1 MTEDLVPR
9 PEDPYGIA
17 KYAVELDLAAAHSQ
31 FGLDYTV
38 FRPHN
43 VYGEHQNIGDKYRNV
58 VGIFMNQVMK
68 GQPLTIF
75 GDGTQTR
82 AFSYID
88 DVTPV
93 IAGSVDVPEAVGE
106 VFNIGAD
113 QPYSVSDLAHVVCA
127 TFGVDPE
134 ITFLPARN
142 EVQDAYASH
151 DKVRR
156 YFEVGVP
163 TTLEVGVGRMARW
176 ASNVG
181 ARTTPEFEGV
191 EVWKEF
197 PEGWLSAVG
206 GSKEN

>member
-1 MTEDLVPR
+1 M
-9 PEDPYGIA
+9 
-17 KYAVELDLAAAHSQ
+17 ELDLAAAHRQ

-58 VGIFMNQVMK
+58 VGIFMNQAMK
-68 GQPLTIF
+68 VQPLTIF

-88 DVTPV
+88 DVVPV
-93 IAGSVDVPEAVGE
+93 IAASVEVPEAAGE
-106 VFNIGAD
+106 VFNIGAE
-113 QPYSVSDLAHVVCA
+113 QPYSVLDLTHVVCA
-127 TFGVDPE
+127 TFGVEPE
-134 ITFLPARN
+134 ITFLPERN
-142 EVQDAYASH
+142 EVLHAYASH
-151 DKVRR
+151 DKVKRLFAVR
-156 YFEVGVP
+156 VP

-176 ASNVG
+176 ARSVG
-181 ARTTPEFEGV
+181 ARATPEFEAV

-206 GSKEN
+206 GSKEA